1 MTSSEFPTSLDRRWL
16 ATFFDGN
23 KKISYVDS
31 QKESTTIRSV
41 KLKHA
46 ALLLTAAWILWNH
59 TANPDWSQE
68 TWTPLSQ
75 FKTKSGCV
83 EAAQGI
89 VKRHISTPRTIEGS
103 KLISPDH
110 QPQKL
115 LVYIGDNLVSAIS
128 YECAPSTQNPR
139 LVNPSS

>member
-1 MTSSEFPTSLDRRWL
+1 LRHSADIEEIKPYDSR
-16 ATFFDGN
+16 
-23 KKISYVDS
+23 KK
-31 QKESTTIRSV
+31 STTIETV
-41 KLKHA
+41 KHA
-46 ALLLTAAWILWNH
+46 ALVLTAAWILWNH
-59 TANPDWSQE
+59 TTNPDSSQE

-89 VKRHISTPRTIEGS
+89 VKKHISTPRTIEGS
-103 KLISPDH
+103 ALISPNH

-115 LVYIGDNLVSAIS
+115 LVYIGDNLVAAIS

-139 LVNPSS
+139 LVSPSP